1 MYTCIYVCIHI
12 YIVRLYF
19 QQFLLEGLEDS
30 YQTIFSDYLS
40 PAASAMLGFTARNPH
55 KFDAFFNL
63 EIREF
68 LFSAGGALAEDLI
81 ALNIHRGR
89 DHGMSGKRKIKEK

>member
-1 MYTCIYVCIHI
+1 MFVKYMDAANCKPLFYTGGGGV
-12 YIVRLYF
+12 
-19 QQFLLEGLEDS
+19 EDS

-89 DHGMSGKRKIKEK
+89 DHGMSGKIKNVI